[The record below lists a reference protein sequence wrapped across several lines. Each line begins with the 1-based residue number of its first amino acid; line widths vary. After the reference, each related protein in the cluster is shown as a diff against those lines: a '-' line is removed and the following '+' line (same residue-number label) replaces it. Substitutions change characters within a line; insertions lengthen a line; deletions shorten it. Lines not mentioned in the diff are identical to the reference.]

1 VPGTYQVPGTRC
13 TGTAHQ
19 STVEKALFKVIASDG
34 VNTGQDQSDG
44 TFQVARKAPVAFI
57 IAPNEGAHFVPE
69 QQVMLVGEGY
79 DPEDGNLPDAGLSWS
94 SDRQGD
100 LGTGRQLS
108 VTGLQVGRHVITLQ
122 ARDSDGQIKTAS
134 RAIYVGMPIYLP
146 LVLRQ

>member
-1 VPGTYQVPGTRC
+1 MPGTRC

-108 VTGLQVGRHVITLQ
+108 VTGLQLGWHVITLQ
-122 ARDSDGQIKTAS
+122 ATDSDGQSGAATVS
-134 RAIYVGMPIYLP
+134 VYVGYPSYLP
-146 LVLRQ
+146 MMMRDSR